1 MNNYPEGNG
10 LYWAI
15 IECGFA
21 AFCVGAIA
29 ICVIIACGGVK

>member
-1 MNNYPEGNG
+1 MKSYPEGNDF
-10 LYWAI
+10 LWAV

-29 ICVIIACGGVK
+29 ICALIAGGVK